1 MEAAGIVAVLST
13 SIVKFVLAAAV
24 SYGFNHTYWETV
36 LLLAIGGT
44 AGITAFYQA
53 GIAVLKWLHARAVK
67 NRERRI
73 RMGLAPKRVFTRG
86 NRFIVRM
93 KRDYGLLGLA
103 IMPPIVSVP
112 ITALIAA
119 KYFRHDRRTLPLLI
133 GAIAGWSLILSTAW
147 AFLR

>member
-1 MEAAGIVAVLST
+1 MDTAGILAVLGT

-44 AGITAFYQA
+44 AGTTAFYRA

-67 NRERRI
+67 SRERRI
-73 RMGLAPKRVFTRG
+73 RMGRAPKRVFTRG

-93 KRDYGLLGLA
+93 KRDYGLLGLT